1 MQIRTL
7 LLAAIL
13 LALPFGMVGCS
24 SIDGKIQSAVTGK
37 ESTGP
42 EIEAAARIQ
51 EAAILKEASDLQAD
65 LDLLG
70 VNYEADMAQVGD
82 ELARRDRIFTSGLG
96 ITTTLIDTFVPQA
109 TPFVQGVLPLLSD
122 LLLVGGAG
130 YLARKNGQKSGAAT
144 VAGNLQAAANASPEL
159 TAAMT
164 TGEGKKVLKELNQKA
179 PAAVQKAI
187 AANKVV
193 A

>member
-7 LLAAIL
+7 LLAAL
-13 LALPFGMVGCS
+13 LLTMPLGTVGCS
-24 SIDGKIQSAVTGK
+24 GIDGVVPSSVTGT

-51 EAAILKEASDLQAD
+51 EAAILQEASDLQAE

-70 VNYEADMAQVGD
+70 VNYEADMALVGD
-82 ELARRDRIFTSGLG
+82 EEARRDRLFTNGLG
-96 ITTTLIDTFVPQA
+96 ITTTLLGTFAPGA
-109 TPFVQGVLPLLSD
+109 TPFIEGVLPLVSD
-122 LLLVGGAG
+122 LFLLGGAG
-130 YLARKNGQKSGAAT
+130 YLARRNGQKSGAAT
-144 VAGNLQAAANASPEL
+144 VAANVQAAAEADSSFADAINNG
-159 TAAMT
+159 AAGRT
-164 TGEGKKVLKELNQKA
+164 LSKLNQKA
-179 PAAVQKAI
+179 PGPVQKAI

>member
-1 MQIRTL
+1 MKRFAF
-7 LLAAIL
+7 AALL
-13 LALPFGMVGCS
+13 LALPIGMVGCS
-24 SIDGKIQSAVTGK
+24 SIDGKVQSAVTGT

-70 VNYEADMAQVGD
+70 VNYEADMAQVGV
-82 ELARRDRIFTSGLG
+82 EEARRDRTLGSGIG

-109 TPFVQGVLPLLSD
+109 APFVQGVLPLLSD

-130 YLARKNGQKSGAAT
+130 YLARKNGQKSGAST
-144 VAGNLQAAANASPEL
+144 VAGNVQAAAKADPVFADAINNG
-159 TAAMT
+159 AAGRT
-164 TGEGKKVLKELNQKA
+164 LAELNQKA

-187 AANKVV
+187 AQNKVV